1 MIQNQIRWPGGAK
14 CAAAITFDIDAD
26 SLIHVSKPEDGFDRL
41 CPLSMGL
48 YGPTTAMHR
57 ILDTYKKF
65 GIRQTFFMPAWCME
79 QYPAMVEKILEGGH
93 EIAHHGYIHEDPTT
107 HSPDEQR
114 YWFEKALDVH
124 VRMTGSKPKGY
135 RAPVY
140 NVNMTVIDLL
150 IEHGFL
156 YESSMMGDDT
166 PYILQTD
173 EGPLVEMPVH
183 WAVDDLPPFAHYP
196 EIDYMMHVQPASDG
210 LKGFWEEF
218 DAQYQ
223 YGGFWMAIWHPFLT
237 GRLTRWAAVEKWL
250 EKTLK
255 RGDVW
260 FAPTCEIAQYVK
272 TEYETKAQ
280 NIRVDTLP
288 YYEKAQFP
296 KARAPIISNK

>member
-1 MIQNQIRWPGGAK
+1 MIKNKIAWPKGAK

-26 SLIHVSKPEDGFDRL
+26 SLIHISKPNDGHDRL

-48 YGPTTAMHR
+48 YGPTAAMHR

-65 GIRQTFFMPAWCME
+65 GIRQTFFIPAWCME
-79 QYPAMVEKILEGGH
+79 QYPEMVENILEGGH

-107 HSPDEQR
+107 HSTEEQR

-140 NVNMTVIDLL
+140 NVNMAVVDLL

-156 YESSMMGDDT
+156 YESSMMADDT

-173 EGPLVEMPVH
+173 KGRLVEAPVH
-183 WAVDDLPPFAHYP
+183 WAVDDWPPFAHYP
-196 EIDYMMHVQPASDG
+196 EIDYMMHVQPASHG
-210 LKGFWEEF
+210 LQGFWEEF
-218 DAQYQ
+218 EAQHKH
-223 YGGFWMAIWHPFLT
+223 GGFWMSIWHPFLT
-237 GRLTRWAAVEKWL
+237 GRLSRWSMVEEWL
-250 EKTLK
+250 ERVLE

-260 FAPTCEIAQYVK
+260 FAPVHEIASYVQSQH
-272 TEYETKAQ
+272 ETGAQ
-280 NIRVDTLP
+280 DIRVDRLP
-288 YYEKAQFP
+288 YYPQAQFP
-296 KARAPIISNK
+296 AAREHKK